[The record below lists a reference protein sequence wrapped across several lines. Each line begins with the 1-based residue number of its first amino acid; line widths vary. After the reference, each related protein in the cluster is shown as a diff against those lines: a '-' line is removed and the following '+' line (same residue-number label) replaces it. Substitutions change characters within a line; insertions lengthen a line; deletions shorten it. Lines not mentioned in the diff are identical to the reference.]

1 MGLMTEKSIDRLVE
15 ELNKKYTPEGARL
28 PIVSRSIDR
37 PTQGF
42 ITCTSPA
49 LGFILG
55 TGGWPIGHLVEFFGK
70 EHAGKTTLMLL
81 GLKEAYE
88 HYDGERAIAYIDIEH
103 RYNDKWARMLGLPED
118 LIVVQ
123 PENGE
128 QATDI
133 MHTLIKPKSGDGVA
147 AIGFDSIGAASPTR
161 EQASFEDR
169 GAIVGGNAMIMTRNV
184 RTIAPV
190 ANLLGTTVFYTNQL
204 RADMQGY
211 NRPMTPGGMAVKHMM
226 SVRLYL
232 WPNTQAESKKRD
244 KIDGQDVQVGFEM
257 NFRAV
262 KNTFGPPGRDGKSNF
277 YFRSSRLFEGIGFDV
292 EQDIQALGIL
302 TEVIERRGAYYSY
315 EDVKAQGRD
324 PFFAAIKQS
333 GLYDQLLKDV
343 NAKLD
348 NAFNTMFKDD
358 SEKGDHY
365 VEIDDPEL

>member
-1 MGLMTEKSIDRLVE
+1 MTKASIDKLVE
-15 ELNKKYTPEGARL
+15 ELNKKYTPEGAKI
-28 PIVSRSIDR
+28 PVVAKSIDR
-37 PTQGF
+37 PDQG
-42 ITCTSPA
+42 IIPCTSPA

-55 TGGWPIGHLVEFFGK
+55 TGGWPVGHLVEFFGK
-70 EHAGKTTLMLL
+70 EHAGKTTLLML

-88 HYDGERAIAYIDIEH
+88 YYDGNRAIAFIDIEH
-103 RYNDKWARMLGLPED
+103 RYNEKWAKMLGLPDD

-133 MHTLIKPKSGDGVA
+133 MHTLIKPKTGEGVC
-147 AIGFDSIGAASPTR
+147 AIGFDSIGAASPMR

-169 GAIVGGNAMIMTRNV
+169 AAIMGGNAMIMTRNV

-190 ANLLGTTVFYTNQL
+190 ANILGCTVFYTNQL

-211 NRPMTPGGMAVKHMM
+211 NRPMTPGGFAVKHHM

-262 KNTFGPPGRDGKSNF
+262 KNTFGPPGRDGKSVF
-277 YFRSSRLFEGIGFDV
+277 YFRSSRLFDGIGFDV

-302 TEVIERRGAYYSY
+302 TEIIERRGAYYNY
-315 EDVKAQGRD
+315 KDVKAQGRD
-324 PFFAAIKQS
+324 PFFAAIKEA
-333 GLYDQLLKDV
+333 GLYEELLKDV
-343 NAKLD
+343 NGRLD
-348 NAFNTMFKDD
+348 SQFNTMFASDE
-358 SEKGDHY
+358 EKGEFY
-365 VEIDDPEL
+365 VEIDDPDL